1 MAVRKS
7 MALVWLLG
15 VLGGGCSTMSE
26 GLRGLGFESRASRLY
41 RKQKADN
48 ARLAAQNAES
58 EARLASMMAE
68 QDRLAAENARLA
80 KLAKATNVGPAAP
93 IDTAPDNNDA
103 KWARLLQRL
112 GSDAELVV
120 TPDGNKGVRVT
131 GDLFFRSGKTSV
143 RSEARGVLRKI
154 ATAINEFGNVAV
166 FVDGH
171 TDNDPLRYT
180 KAKYGDNYGL
190 GAARAA
196 AVAKELVA
204 LGVPRNRLI
213 TRSFGEKRPIAENTT
228 RAGKSKN
235 RRVEFMFAF
244 TKTDPAMKMSLD
256 R

>member
-7 MALVWLLG
+7 MVLVCLLG
-15 VLGGGCSTMSE
+15 VLAGGCSTMSD
-26 GLRGLGFESRASRLY
+26 GLRRLGFESRASRLY

-58 EARLASMMAE
+58 EARLESLMAE
-68 QDRLAAENARLA
+68 QQRLTD
-80 KLAKATNVGPAAP
+80 KLAEREKPIAGPSAAP
-93 IDTAPDNNDA
+93 VPNDNNDA
-103 KWARLLQRL
+103 KLARLLQRL
-112 GSDAELVV
+112 GSDAEIVV
-120 TPDGNKGVRVT
+120 TPDGNKGVRVK
-131 GDLFFRSGKTSV
+131 GDIFFRSGKTSV
-143 RSEARGVLRKI
+143 RREARGVLRKI

-190 GAARAA
+190 GAARAT

-204 LGVPRNRLI
+204 LGVPRSRLI

-235 RRVEFMFAF
+235 RRVEFTFAF